1 MRNHAHV
8 ERLIPLVAASLLV
21 AHASPAAPA
30 APPPPRAAF
39 VSVDAPLLAL
49 THARV
54 IDGTGAPPRL
64 DQTLIIKDGRIQA
77 LGPADKT
84 PPPKGA
90 RIVDARNR
98 TLLPGLVGMHDHLYI
113 TSYTSPSTG
122 MIFLHEQ
129 AVSAPRLY
137 LAAGVTTIRT
147 TGNIEGYT
155 DLNVKHEIDAGN
167 IPGPRVFVTAPYLEG
182 PGGPFIQMAR
192 LSGTDAVVRAV
203 NYWADAGATSFKA
216 YMHLGRAQLAAAVT
230 AAHARG
236 LKVTGHLCAVTY
248 HEAIAAGI
256 DNLEHGFRV
265 ATDFV
270 AGKAPDACPTSEQ
283 VDDALE
289 KLDVDGPAARAL
301 MEELVAHHVAITS
314 TLPVF
319 ESSIRP
325 PSSRALELL
334 LPESQVSALMRRA
347 RLVDMPAITAKIVAA
362 LKKDMALERAFVK
375 RGGML
380 LAGSDP
386 TGAGAVLP
394 GLGDQREVEM
404 LVEAG
409 FSPIEAIHIAT
420 QNGAVFLG
428 EGERLGT
435 LAVGK
440 VADIIVVDGDP
451 SRDIHD
457 IEKVVTVFKDG
468 VGYDSAKL
476 FSSVRG
482 LVGLY

>member
-1 MRNHAHV
+1 MAH
-8 ERLIPLVAASLLV
+8 RALIARSVAILSLFVV
-21 AHASPAAPA
+21 AGADGAGAAPP
-30 APPPPRAAF
+30 APPPPRMAF
-39 VSVDAPLLAL
+39 VSVDAPVVAL

-54 IDGTGAPPRL
+54 IDGTGAAPRS
-64 DQTLIIKDGRIQA
+64 DQTLIIRDGKIAA

-84 PPPKGA
+84 AVPKGA
-90 RIVDARNR
+90 RVIDASNR

-113 TSYTSPSTG
+113 SSYVRPGSRLP
-122 MIFLHEQ
+122 FLHEQ
-129 AVSAPRLY
+129 AMSGPRLY
-137 LAAGVTTIRT
+137 LASGVTTIRT
-147 TGNIEGYT
+147 TGSVEGYT
-155 DLNVKHEIDAGN
+155 DLNLKKMIDAGTFA
-167 IPGPRVFVTAPYLEG
+167 GPRLFVTAPYLEG
-182 PGGPFIQMAR
+182 VGRDFIQMPE
-192 LSGTDAVVRAV
+192 LKGTDEVTRLVD
-203 NYWADAGATSFKA
+203 YWADAGATSFKA
-216 YMHLGRAQLAAAVT
+216 YMHLTRAQLAAAVQ
-230 AAHARG
+230 AAHKHG
-236 LKVTGHLCAVTY
+236 LKITGHLCAVTY
-248 HEAIAAGI
+248 HEAIEAGI
-256 DNLEHGFRV
+256 DNLEHGFLV

-270 AGKAPDACPTSEQ
+270 ADKKPDVCPSGDE
-283 VDDALE
+283 VDKALE

-301 MEELVAHHVAITS
+301 MQELIAHHVAITS

-319 ESSIRP
+319 ESGIHP
-325 PSSRALELL
+325 PSPRALELL
-334 LPESQVSALMRRA
+334 LPESQVSVLALHA
-347 RLVDMPAITAKIVAA
+347 RILALPIRQQVEAA
-362 LKKDMALERAFVK
+362 LKKGMALERAFVK
-375 RGGML
+375 LGGTL

-409 FSPIEAIHIAT
+409 FSPLEAIHIAT

-428 EGERLGT
+428 QGDRLGT

-440 VADIIVVDGDP
+440 VADIVVIDGDP

-476 FSSVRG
+476 FASVRG